1 MGYTNFLVKNLPQL
15 EPINSVTYKNLNN
28 SQKLVSIEDIL
39 KIKPKK
45 INAGDADDAALEKA
59 LLLSKNEYGIIKHN
73 NC

>member
-39 KIKPKK
+39 KNKPKK
-45 INAGDADDAALEKA
+45 INAGDSDEAALEEA